1 MNRHASHHRAARIA
15 RLRKALFG
23 GVSVAAVLLASGAF
37 AQTAPTAE
45 DYARLVERLSKLEA
59 KIDALESEKEKLS
72 QDLDWKTERLEKVE
86 NRAALAAQPGVAPT
100 YSDPSGSF
108 KFKLRGVID
117 ADAVVFNERRGD
129 YNYNNGTGFRRAR
142 LGFEGD
148 AFKDFKWRIE
158 ADFAGNVVALQ
169 DAYVQYVG
177 IKPLTITIGQHKA
190 PYGLESNN
198 SDNYNTFIE
207 RGQFSNAFGAAG
219 AERLIGVSVAYI
231 KDNYTFT
238 AGFFGDNESSI
249 RSDTAI
255 DESWGFNARGTWEAV
270 NEPGRILHVGASAF
284 YRTGLKD
291 GAVKEALRL
300 SDRPNVRVDNGRLA
314 DSGVIT
320 SVENIYYA
328 GGEIAGVYGPV
339 SVIGEYGHLTAD
351 RTGAL
356 ANPGFDGFYVYAS
369 WFLTGES
376 RSFKAGNFD
385 RLKPFNDFDLKSG
398 GKGAWELAVRYDYTD
413 FSETPAAARIGNKTN
428 STTTALNWYLNPNL
442 KLSFNWIRF
451 NGANTPLDPVGAKT
465 AGDAF
470 AARAHLDW

>member
-1 MNRHASHHRAARIA
+1 MNTYELDARAGKRG
-15 RLRKALFG
+15 RLRKILLG
-23 GVSVAAVLLASGAF
+23 GASIATVLTASNAF
-37 AQTAPTAE
+37 AQSAPSAE

-59 KIDALESEKEKLS
+59 KIDTLETEKEKLS
-72 QDLDWKTERLEKVE
+72 QNLDWKTERLEKVE
-86 NRAALAAQPGVAPT
+86 NRAATAAQPGVVPT
-100 YSDPSGSF
+100 YADPSGNF

-117 ADAVVFNERRGD
+117 ADAVVFNERKGG
-129 YNYNNGTGFRRAR
+129 YNYNDGTGFRRAR

-158 ADFAGNVVALQ
+158 ADFAGNTVALQ

-177 IKPLTITIGQHKA
+177 IKPLTITIGQRKA

-207 RGQFSNAFGAAG
+207 RGQFTNAFGAAG
-219 AERLIGVSVAYI
+219 AERLIGLSVAYI

-249 RSDTAI
+249 RADTAV
-255 DESWGFNARGTWEAV
+255 DESWGLNARSTWEPV

-291 GAVKEALRL
+291 GAVKDALRL

-314 DSGVIT
+314 DTGVIT
-320 SVENIYYA
+320 SVENIHYI
-328 GGEIAGVYGPV
+328 GGEAAGVYGPV
-339 SVIGEYGHLTAD
+339 SLIGEYGHLTAD

-356 ANPGFDGFYVYAS
+356 ANPSFDGFYVYAS

-385 RLKPFNDFDLKSG
+385 RLNPFNNFNLKSG
-398 GKGAWELAVRYDYTD
+398 GKGAWELAIRYDETN
-413 FSETPAAARIGNKTN
+413 FSETPVAARLGNKTN
-428 STTTALNWYLNPNL
+428 SVTAAVNWYLNPNM

-451 NGANTPLDPVGAKT
+451 NGDNTPLDPAGNKT

-470 AARAHLDW
+470 AVRAHLDW